1 MENSP
6 IRFIQSYDADGAI
19 VLEKISN
26 NIGLTDSEIN
36 VLKNV
41 ISQWRDAYAM
51 DAPAVCVHEMRLHW
65 SSVVKRIERE
75 LERAL
80 DRPET
85 HFE

>member
-1 MENSP
+1 METSP
-6 IRFIQSYDADGAI
+6 IRFIQSYNADGAI
-19 VLEKISN
+19 VHEKVSN
-26 NIGLTDSEIN
+26 NIGLTDNEID
-36 VLKNV
+36 VLKNL

-51 DAPAVCVHEMRLHW
+51 DAPAVSVHEMRLHW

-75 LERAL
+75 LDRAL